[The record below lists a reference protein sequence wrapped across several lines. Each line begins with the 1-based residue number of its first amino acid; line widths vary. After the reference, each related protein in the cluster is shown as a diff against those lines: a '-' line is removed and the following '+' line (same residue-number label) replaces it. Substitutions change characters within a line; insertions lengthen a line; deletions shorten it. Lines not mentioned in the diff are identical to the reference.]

1 MLTAWKVAGRCV
13 ENVGEMGGPTLIPL
27 RVGKVEK
34 GRSVIGGAC
43 FATELVVGGSCLII
57 LEVIGQLLHN
67 RWSWGVIREGGYVLA
82 STGHR

>member
-1 MLTAWKVAGRCV
+1 
-13 ENVGEMGGPTLIPL
+13 MGGPTLIPL
-27 RVGKVEK
+27 RVGKVAK

-43 FATELVVGGSCLII
+43 FATELVVGGKYLII

-67 RWSWGVIREGGYVLA
+67 RWCCCVIREGGHVLA